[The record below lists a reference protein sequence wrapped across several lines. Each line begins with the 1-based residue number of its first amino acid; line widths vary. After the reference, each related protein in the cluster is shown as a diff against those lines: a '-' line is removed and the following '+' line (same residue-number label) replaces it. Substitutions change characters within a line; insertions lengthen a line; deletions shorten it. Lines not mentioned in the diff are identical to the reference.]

1 MTKTRII
8 RDIELKNV
16 RLAFKPGPIEFNLIK
31 DGNVEKSFTHTS
43 TLNEFISIDKVN
55 VTQSAYA
62 TAFIRKTNIQFV
74 EENGFY
80 KLSFDPDRVNTS
92 SKRVRDLLVLLG
104 NNPCI
109 EKEMCDKLDRINTEG
124 SVIYI
129 STSMSIGVND
139 WRKAEED
146 HDHLTYVMNKPVEKE
161 EDGTFYNLVW
171 AGLNNDTKSH
181 EYYWIRFSNND
192 TFNIKTDNV
201 ILVDNIRDMLDAL
214 SSDDSNESKS
224 VQDFIKLDL
233 KALMYDSCNEYID
246 MVRKRLDEAIRAFED
261 KIIPRDTKI
270 TLDYFLNHLSVNAGV
285 HDVSDINNILWVLN
299 TMRAVMA
306 DACTIEAIMRWKLM
320 LINNFKLDYRNDID
334 NNVSW
339 SSKRFMVPYELI
351 NAGYIVPCLDDINIM
366 DTIDNFV
373 SYSGLTEYVD
383 DYDADMMTYDWAVW
397 SVIQYIHKSMT
408 GIKTEALEECVKVAT
423 ELRDK
428 YTSVSLKMNKELLS
442 ELMDKYQDDNAVS
455 IVTKLDAYVRCI
467 KDNLYVVDNLISFLN
482 AVLNDHR
489 AKGHVSL
496 ADMTLTKSYDHVS
509 SRRFSSVPNLLSY
522 IKLLTMK
529 EYNGNSLD
537 TIFTTKSIDFVC
549 SNMV

>member
-31 DGNVEKSFTHTS
+31 DGNVEKSFTHTT

-55 VTQSAYA
+55 VAQSAYA

-109 EKEMCDKLDRINTEG
+109 EKEMCDKLDKINTEG

-270 TLDYFLNHLSVNAGV
+270 TLEYYLSNQAYWLEWHNGT
-285 HDVSDINNILWVLN
+285 DTNKTIWVLN
-299 TMRAVMA
+299 TIRAALSDKHV
-306 DACTIEAIMRWKLM
+306 IEAIMRWR
-320 LINNFKLDYRNDID
+320 LILKSNFTFDYCSQID
-334 NNVSW
+334 NNISW
-339 SSKRFMVPYELI
+339 LRERFIVPYELI
-351 NAGYIVPCLDDINIM
+351 NAGYIAPCLSDINII

-383 DYDADMMTYDWAVW
+383 DYDTDMTSYGLVLDPI
-397 SVIQYIHKSMT
+397 IQYIHKSMT
-408 GIKTEALEECVKVAT
+408 GIKTEALRKCVKVAT
-423 ELRDK
+423 ELRYK

-442 ELMDKYQDDNAVS
+442 ELMGKYQDDNAVS
-455 IVTKLDAYVRCI
+455 IITKLDTYIRCI
-467 KDNLYVVDNLISFLN
+467 KGNLDTVDKFISFMN
-482 AVLNDHR
+482 SVLNDYPDNDYMPLS
-489 AKGHVSL
+489 GI
-496 ADMTLTKSYDHVS
+496 TLIKSYTDATT
-509 SRRFSSVPNLLSY
+509 LLSY
-522 IKLLTMK
+522 IKLFIMGK
-529 EYNGNSLD
+529 YHDDNLD

-549 SNMV
+549 SNTI